1 MPDITVE
8 EFAQDVGVSVKR
20 IQEQLVEAGLSNKNA
35 EDVISDVEKSKLL
48 SFLRKKHGKDSG
60 DGPRKIT
67 LRRKTISELKVP
79 VASQGRAKPR
89 SKTVSIEFRKRRTYA
104 KRSDLT
110 DTAKEEKKVKAS
122 EEKIQE
128 PEIESSEAKND
139 ELPIKKEVADNKPE
153 RVVDVVQKPEENETI
168 NQENLLQGKNE
179 VKSMPIQNLPE
190 SEVKKVTTKDKKKK
204 KEQVHHKREELH
216 VTSKTSGKRRKK
228 TYIKPVIPQQKNKQH
243 GFEKPTAP
251 IVREVEIP
259 ENISVSELGQRM
271 SVKGSE
277 VVKILMGLGTMTTIN
292 QIIDQ
297 ETAIL
302 VVEEIG
308 HNGIALKEENIE
320 EDLANL
326 IQYKDKPKTRPA
338 VITVMGHVD
347 HGKTTLLDF
356 IRKTKVVDGEAGG
369 ITQHIGA
376 YEVET
381 SKGKLTFIDTP
392 GHAAFS
398 SMRARGANT
407 TDIVV
412 LVVAANDGIKP
423 QTEEAINHAKAADV
437 SIVVAIN
444 KIDLDGADPD
454 KVKGDLAALDLTPDD
469 WGGNTQ
475 MVPVSAIKGDG
486 IEDLLERIALEA
498 EILELK
504 ANYEGAAQGVVI
516 ESELDK
522 FKGSVSTFL
531 IQNGT
536 LKVGDLVVS
545 GNAMGKIKSIVNSDG
560 NKIKQAGPSAA
571 VEVLGLNSVP
581 TAGDQ
586 FQVVKND
593 KQAREI
599 SEYRTSKEKE
609 KKLLKQ
615 KDESVGDLFET
626 LGQETKKVL
635 NVIVKTDV
643 GGTCEAVVAALHDL
657 GNDKA
662 KVKLVSSGVG
672 GISES
677 DANLAVAVESI
688 ILGFNVRADNAA
700 KKIIEEENIPL
711 SYHSIIYELL
721 DDVKA
726 RMSGLLDPIIKEEI
740 LGTSEVLEVF
750 NSPKFGQ
757 VAGCNVIEG
766 NVLRNKPVRV
776 LRDDIVIFEGE
787 LNSLRRF
794 KEDVNEVKNGNEC
807 GMGIKNYKDIKP
819 GDKIEVFDRKEEAQ
833 QI

>member
-1 MPDITVE
+1 MAITVKD
-8 EFAQDVGVSVKR
+8 FAKTLKISDKALIERMQK
-20 IQEQLVEAGLSNKNA
+20 AGLSHKSG
-35 EDVISDVEKSKLL
+35 SDEVTASDKQALL
-48 SFLRKKHGKDSG
+48 RFLKG
-60 DGPRKIT
+60 
-67 LRRKTISELKVP
+67 
-79 VASQGRAKPR
+79 
-89 SKTVSIEFRKRRTYA
+89 SKTQSKSIKSESGVTVTSKGKSSSSTSSKKSYSDNIEA
-104 KRSDLT
+104 KR
-110 DTAKEEKKVKAS
+110 AAAS
-122 EEKIQE
+122 EQ
-128 PEIESSEAKND
+128 
-139 ELPIKKEVADNKPE
+139 L
-153 RVVDVVQKPEENETI
+153 
-168 NQENLLQGKNE
+168 
-179 VKSMPIQNLPE
+179 
-190 SEVKKVTTKDKKKK
+190 
-204 KEQVHHKREELH
+204 KEQQTKREEQLKAA
-216 VTSKTSGKRRKK
+216 SKQKQEQRNKFAKK
-228 TYIKPVIPQQKNKQH
+228 TEAKQNQKPIDVKDQLSSAVKAYKRKEGSNFEDSKHQFEAPKEFIKKDI
-243 GFEKPTAP
+243 
-251 IVREVEIP
+251 EVPSTIQ
-259 ENISVSELGQRM
+259 VGELAKLM
-271 SVKGSE
+271 AVKGGE
-277 VVKILMGLGTMTTIN
+277 VVKNLMSLGVIATLN
-292 QIIDQ
+292 DFIDQ

-308 HNGIALKEENIE
+308 HNGIVFQEENLE

-326 IQYKDKPKTRPA
+326 IQYKDEPKTRPA

-376 YEVET
+376 YEVDT

-423 QTEEAINHAKAADV
+423 QTEEAINHAKAAGV

-444 KIDLDGADPD
+444 KIDLDGADPE
-454 KVKGDLAALDLTPDD
+454 KVKGDLAAKDLTPDD
-469 WGGNTQ
+469 WGGNIQ
-475 MVPVSAIKGDG
+475 MVPVSALKGDG
-486 IEDLLERIALEA
+486 IDELLERIALEA

-504 ANYEGAAQGVVI
+504 AHYEGAAQGVVI

-522 FKGSVSTFL
+522 FRGSVSTFL

-545 GNAMGKIKSIVNSDG
+545 GNAIGKIKSIVDSDG
-560 NKIKQAGPSAA
+560 NKIKKAGPSAA

-581 TAGDQ
+581 AAGDK

-615 KDESVGDLFET
+615 KDESVGDLFES
-626 LGQETKKVL
+626 LGQDSKKVL

-643 GGTCEAVVAALHDL
+643 GGTCEAIIAALSEL
-657 GNDKA
+657 GTEKA
-662 KVKLVSSGVG
+662 MVKIVSSGVG

-688 ILGFNVRADNAA
+688 ILGFNVRADNSA
-700 KKIIEEENIPL
+700 KKIIEEEAIPL

-740 LGTSEVLEVF
+740 VGTAEVLEVF

-833 QI
+833 TI

>member
-1 MPDITVE
+1 MAITVKD
-8 EFAQDVGVSVKR
+8 FAKTLKISDKA
-20 IQEQLVEAGLSNKNA
+20 LVDRMQKAGLSHSKASDEITASDKQALLKFLKGTKTQSKSVKSESGVTVTSKGKSSSAISTNKSY
-35 EDVISDVEKSKLL
+35 SDN
-48 SFLRKKHGKDSG
+48 
-60 DGPRKIT
+60 
-67 LRRKTISELKVP
+67 
-79 VASQGRAKPR
+79 
-89 SKTVSIEFRKRRTYA
+89 IEA
-104 KRSDLT
+104 KR
-110 DTAKEEKKVKAS
+110 AAAS
-122 EEKIQE
+122 EQ
-128 PEIESSEAKND
+128 
-139 ELPIKKEVADNKPE
+139 L
-153 RVVDVVQKPEENETI
+153 
-168 NQENLLQGKNE
+168 
-179 VKSMPIQNLPE
+179 
-190 SEVKKVTTKDKKKK
+190 
-204 KEQVHHKREELH
+204 KEQQTKREEQLKAATKQKQEQRNKFAKKNEEKQNTQP
-216 VTSKTSGKRRKK
+216 VNVKDQLSSAVSAYKRKEGSNFEDSQHQFEAPKELIKK
-228 TYIKPVIPQQKNKQH
+228 DI
-243 GFEKPTAP
+243 
-251 IVREVEIP
+251 EIP
-259 ENISVSELGQRM
+259 SNIQVGELAKLM
-271 SVKGSE
+271 AVKGGE
-277 VVKILMGLGTMTTIN
+277 VVKNLMSLGVIATLN
-292 QIIDQ
+292 DFIDQ

-308 HNGIALKEENIE
+308 HNGIAIEEEDLE

-326 IQYKDKPKTRPA
+326 IQYKDEPKLRPA

-423 QTEEAINHAKAADV
+423 QTEEAINHAKAAGV

-444 KIDLDGADPD
+444 KIDIDGADAE
-454 KVKGDLAALDLTPDD
+454 KVKGDLAAKDLTPDD

-475 MVPVSAIKGDG
+475 MVPVSALKGDG
-486 IEDLLERIALEA
+486 VDDLIERIALEA

-504 ANYEGAAQGVVI
+504 AHYDGAAQGVVI

-522 FKGSVSTFL
+522 FRGAVSTFL

-560 NKIKQAGPSAA
+560 DKIKQAGPSAA
-571 VEVLGLNSVP
+571 IEVLGLNSVP

-599 SEYRTSKEKE
+599 AEYRSTKEKE

-626 LGQETKKVL
+626 LGQEAKKVL

-643 GGTCEAVVAALHDL
+643 GGTCEAILAALHDL
-657 GNDKA
+657 GNEKA
-662 KVKLVSSGVG
+662 KVKIVSSGVG

-700 KKIIEEENIPL
+700 KKIIEDEAIPL

-740 LGTSEVLEVF
+740 VGTAEVLEVF

-807 GMGIKNYKDIKP
+807 GMGIKNYKDIKV

-833 QI
+833 TI

>member
-1 MPDITVE
+1 MTLTVKD
-8 EFAQDVGVSVKR
+8 FAKTLKISDKALLERMQKAGLEHSKSSDEVTASDKQALLKSLKGSKSPSKSVTSESGVKVTSKGKASAVQSTNKSYSDNIEAKRAQASEQLKEQQVKR
-20 IQEQLVEAGLSNKNA
+20 EEQLKAAKQNQEQ
-35 EDVISDVEKSKLL
+35 
-48 SFLRKKHGKDSG
+48 KKKQV
-60 DGPRKIT
+60 R
-67 LRRKTISELKVP
+67 
-79 VASQGRAKPR
+79 
-89 SKTVSIEFRKRRTYA
+89 
-104 KRSDLT
+104 
-110 DTAKEEKKVKAS
+110 KVKTQTKENPIDIKDQLSSAVNAYKKKEGSPS
-122 EEKIQE
+122 EEKHQFE
-128 PEIESSEAKND
+128 VPSEF
-139 ELPIKKEVADNKPE
+139 IKKDIEVP
-153 RVVDVVQKPEENETI
+153 ETI
-168 NQENLLQGKNE
+168 
-179 VKSMPIQNLPE
+179 
-190 SEVKKVTTKDKKKK
+190 
-204 KEQVHHKREELH
+204 QVGELA
-216 VTSKTSGKRRKK
+216 KLM
-228 TYIKPVIPQQKNKQH
+228 
-243 GFEKPTAP
+243 A
-251 IVREVEIP
+251 
-259 ENISVSELGQRM
+259 
-271 SVKGSE
+271 VKGGE
-277 VVKILMGLGTMTTIN
+277 VVKNLMSLGVVATIN
-292 QIIDQ
+292 DVIDQ

-308 HNGIALKEENIE
+308 HNGIAIQQDNIE

-326 IQYKDKPKTRPA
+326 IQYEGKPKTRPA

-376 YEVET
+376 YEVDT

-423 QTEEAINHAKAADV
+423 QTEEAINHAKAAGV

-444 KIDLDGADPD
+444 KIDLDGADID
-454 KVKGDLAALDLTPDD
+454 KVKGDLAAKDLTPED
-469 WGGNTQ
+469 WGGNIQ
-475 MVPVSAIKGDG
+475 MVPISALKGDG
-486 IEDLLERIALEA
+486 IDDLLERIALEA

-504 ANYEGAAQGVVI
+504 AYYEGFAQGVVI

-522 FKGSVSTFL
+522 FRGSVSTFL

-536 LKVGDLVVS
+536 LKIGDLVVS
-545 GNAMGKIKSIVNSDG
+545 GNAIGKIKSIVDSDG
-560 NKIKQAGPSAA
+560 NKIKSALPSAA
-571 VEVLGLNSVP
+571 VEVLGLNLVP
-581 TAGDQ
+581 NAGDQ
-586 FQVVKND
+586 FQVVDNE

-599 SEYRTSKEKE
+599 AEYRVSKEKE

-615 KDESVGDLFET
+615 KDETAGDLFET
-626 LGQETKKVL
+626 LGQDLKKVL
-635 NVIVKTDV
+635 NVIIKTDV
-643 GGTCEAVVAALHDL
+643 GGTCEAIIAALYDL
-657 GNDKA
+657 GTEKA
-662 KVKLVSSGVG
+662 KVKIVSSGVG

-677 DANLAVAVESI
+677 DANLAVAVDSI
-688 ILGFNVRADNAA
+688 IIGFNVRADNTA
-700 KKIIEEENIPL
+700 KKIIESESIPL
-711 SYHSIIYELL
+711 SYHSIIYELI

-740 LGTSEVLEVF
+740 VGTAEVLEVF

-833 QI
+833 EI

>member
-1 MPDITVE
+1 M
-8 EFAQDVGVSVKR
+8 A
-20 IQEQLVEAGLSNKNA
+20 
-35 EDVISDVEKSKLL
+35 
-48 SFLRKKHGKDSG
+48 
-60 DGPRKIT
+60 
-67 LRRKTISELKVP
+67 
-79 VASQGRAKPR
+79 
-89 SKTVSIEFRKRRTYA
+89 
-104 KRSDLT
+104 
-110 DTAKEEKKVKAS
+110 
-122 EEKIQE
+122 
-128 PEIESSEAKND
+128 
-139 ELPIKKEVADNKPE
+139 
-153 RVVDVVQKPEENETI
+153 
-168 NQENLLQGKNE
+168 
-179 VKSMPIQNLPE
+179 
-190 SEVKKVTTKDKKKK
+190 
-204 KEQVHHKREELH
+204 
-216 VTSKTSGKRRKK
+216 
-228 TYIKPVIPQQKNKQH
+228 
-243 GFEKPTAP
+243 
-251 IVREVEIP
+251 
-259 ENISVSELGQRM
+259 
-271 SVKGSE
+271 VKGGE
-277 VVKILMGLGTMTTIN
+277 VVKNLMSLGVVATIN
-292 QIIDQ
+292 DLIDQ

-308 HNGIALKEENIE
+308 HNGIVGKEENLE

-326 IQYKDKPKTRPA
+326 IKYKDEKKTRPP

-356 IRKTKVVDGEAGG
+356 IRKTKVVEGEAGV

-376 YEVET
+376 YQVET
-381 SKGKLTFIDTP
+381 SKGLLTFIDTP

-407 TDIVV
+407 TDIVI

-423 QTEEAINHAKAADV
+423 QTEEAINHAKAAGV

-444 KIDLDGADPD
+444 KIDLDGADID
-454 KVKGDLAALDLTPDD
+454 KVKGDLAAKDLTPED
-469 WGGNTQ
+469 WGGTVQ
-475 MVPVSAIKGDG
+475 MVPVSALKGDG
-486 IEDLLERIALEA
+486 IDDLLERIALEA

-504 ANYEGAAQGVVI
+504 AHYEGAAQGVVI

-522 FKGSVSTFL
+522 FRGSVATFL

-545 GNAMGKIKSIVNSDG
+545 GNSMGKIKSIVNSDG
-560 NKIKQAGPSAA
+560 QKIKSAGPSAA

-581 TAGDQ
+581 GAGDQ
-586 FQVVKND
+586 FQVVKNE

-599 SEYRTSKEKE
+599 SEYRLTKEKE

-615 KDESVGDLFET
+615 KDESAGDLFET
-626 LGQETKKVL
+626 LGQEAKKVL
-635 NVIVKTDV
+635 NVIIKTDV
-643 GGTCEAVVAALHDL
+643 GGTCEAIVAALNDL
-657 GNDKA
+657 AGEKA
-662 KVKLVSSGVG
+662 KVKIVSSGVG

-677 DANLAVAVESI
+677 DANLAVAVESVI
-688 ILGFNVRADNAA
+688 IGFNVRADNTA
-700 KKIIEEENIPL
+700 KKIIESESIPL

-726 RMSGLLDPIIKEEI
+726 RMSGLLDPIVKEI
-740 LGTSEVLEVF
+740 IVGTAEVLEVF

-776 LRDDIVIFEGE
+776 LRDEVVIFEGE

-833 QI
+833 EI

>member
-1 MPDITVE
+1 MAITVKDFAKTLKISHKALIERMQKAGLNHSSESDEVTASDKQALLRFLKGTKTQSKSIKSESGVTVTSKGKSASSLESKKSYSDNIEAKRAAASEQLKEQQTKRE
-8 EFAQDVGVSVKR
+8 EQLKAASKQK
-20 IQEQLVEAGLSNKNA
+20 QEQRNK
-35 EDVISDVEKSKLL
+35 
-48 SFLRKKHGKDSG
+48 F
-60 DGPRKIT
+60 
-67 LRRKTISELKVP
+67 
-79 VASQGRAKPR
+79 AK
-89 SKTVSIEFRKRRTYA
+89 
-104 KRSDLT
+104 
-110 DTAKEEKKVKAS
+110 
-122 EEKIQE
+122 
-128 PEIESSEAKND
+128 
-139 ELPIKKEVADNKPE
+139 
-153 RVVDVVQKPEENETI
+153 
-168 NQENLLQGKNE
+168 KNE
-179 VKSMPIQNLPE
+179 VKQSPKPIDVKDQLSSAVNAYKRKEGTNFEDSKHQFEAPKE
-190 SEVKKVTTKDKKKK
+190 FIKKDIEVPSTI
-204 KEQVHHKREELH
+204 QVGELA
-216 VTSKTSGKRRKK
+216 KLMA
-228 TYIKPVIPQQKNKQH
+228 I
-243 GFEKPTAP
+243 
-251 IVREVEIP
+251 
-259 ENISVSELGQRM
+259 
-271 SVKGSE
+271 KGSE
-277 VVKILMGLGTMTTIN
+277 VVKNLMSLGVIATLN
-292 QIIDQ
+292 DFIDQ

-308 HNGIALKEENIE
+308 HNGIAIQEENVE

-326 IQYKDKPKTRPA
+326 IQYSDEPKTRPA

-423 QTEEAINHAKAADV
+423 QTEEAINHAKAAGV

-444 KIDLDGADPD
+444 KIDLDGADPE
-454 KVKGDLAALDLTPDD
+454 KVKGDLAAKDLTPDD
-469 WGGNTQ
+469 WGGNIQ
-475 MVPVSAIKGDG
+475 MVPVSALKGDG
-486 IEDLLERIALEA
+486 VDDLLERIALEA

-504 ANYEGAAQGVVI
+504 AHYQGAAQGVVI

-522 FKGSVSTFL
+522 FRGSVSTFL

-545 GNAMGKIKSIVNSDG
+545 GNAVGKIKSIVDSDG

-581 TAGDQ
+581 SAGDK

-599 SEYRTSKEKE
+599 SEYRTTKEKE

-615 KDESVGDLFET
+615 KDESAGDLFET
-626 LGQETKKVL
+626 LGQESKKVL

-643 GGTCEAVVAALHDL
+643 GGTCEAILAALNDL
-657 GNDKA
+657 GTEKA
-662 KVKLVSSGVG
+662 KVKIVSSGVG

-688 ILGFNVRADNAA
+688 ILGFNVRADNSA
-700 KKIIEEENIPL
+700 KKIIEEEAIPL

-740 LGTSEVLEVF
+740 VGTAEVLEVF

-794 KEDVNEVKNGNEC
+794 KEDVNEVKSGNEC

-833 QI
+833 TI

>member
-1 MPDITVE
+1 LAITVKD
-8 EFAQDVGVSVKR
+8 FAKTLKITDKALIERMQK
-20 IQEQLVEAGLSNKNA
+20 AGLSHSN
-35 EDVISDVEKSKLL
+35 VSDEVTPSDKQALLKYLKGSKSAASKSVTSESGVKVTSRGKVTSASSSKKSYSDNIEAKRAAASEQLKEQQVKREEQLKAAATLKQEQKKSKAI
-48 SFLRKKHGKDSG
+48 KKQSA
-60 DGPRKIT
+60 P
-67 LRRKTISELKVP
+67 
-79 VASQGRAKPR
+79 
-89 SKTVSIEFRKRRTYA
+89 
-104 KRSDLT
+104 
-110 DTAKEEKKVKAS
+110 
-122 EEKIQE
+122 EKIVDVKDHL
-128 PEIESSEAKND
+128 SSAVDAYK
-139 ELPIKKEVADNKPE
+139 KKEVILEDSKH
-153 RVVDVVQKPEENETI
+153 QFEEPKEFIKKDIEVPQTI
-168 NQENLLQGKNE
+168 
-179 VKSMPIQNLPE
+179 
-190 SEVKKVTTKDKKKK
+190 
-204 KEQVHHKREELH
+204 QVGELA
-216 VTSKTSGKRRKK
+216 KLM
-228 TYIKPVIPQQKNKQH
+228 
-243 GFEKPTAP
+243 A
-251 IVREVEIP
+251 
-259 ENISVSELGQRM
+259 
-271 SVKGSE
+271 VKGGE
-277 VVKILMGLGTMTTIN
+277 VVKNLMSLGVVATIN
-292 QIIDQ
+292 DLIDQ

-308 HNGIALKEENIE
+308 HNGIAGKEENLE
-320 EDLANL
+320 QDLANL
-326 IQYKDKPKTRPA
+326 IKYKDDKKIRPP

-356 IRKTKVVDGEAGG
+356 IRNTKVVEGEAGG

-376 YEVET
+376 YQVET
-381 SKGKLTFIDTP
+381 SKGLLTFIDTP

-407 TDIVV
+407 TDIVI

-423 QTEEAINHAKAADV
+423 QTEEAINHAKAAGV

-444 KIDLDGADPD
+444 KIDLDGADID
-454 KVKGDLAALDLTPDD
+454 KVKGDLAAKDLTPED
-469 WGGNTQ
+469 WGGTIQ
-475 MVPVSAIKGDG
+475 MVPVSALKGDG
-486 IEDLLERIALEA
+486 IDDLLERIALEA

-504 ANYEGAAQGVVI
+504 AHYEGAAQGVVI

-522 FKGSVSTFL
+522 FRGSVATFL

-545 GNAMGKIKSIVNSDG
+545 GNSMGKIKSIVNSDG
-560 NKIKQAGPSAA
+560 QKIKSAGPSAA

-581 TAGDQ
+581 GAGDQ
-586 FQVVKND
+586 FQVVKNE

-599 SEYRTSKEKE
+599 SEYRLTKEKE

-615 KDESVGDLFET
+615 KDESAGDLFET
-626 LGQETKKVL
+626 LGQEAKKVL
-635 NVIVKTDV
+635 NVIIKTDV
-643 GGTCEAVVAALHDL
+643 GGTCEAIVAALNDL
-657 GNDKA
+657 AGEKA
-662 KVKLVSSGVG
+662 KVKIVSSGVG

-677 DANLAVAVESI
+677 DANLAVAVESVI
-688 ILGFNVRADNAA
+688 IGFNVRADNTA
-700 KKIIEEENIPL
+700 KKIIESESVPL

-726 RMSGLLDPIIKEEI
+726 RMSGLLDPIVKEVI
-740 LGTSEVLEVF
+740 VGTAEVLEVF

-776 LRDDIVIFEGE
+776 LRDEVVIFEGE

-833 QI
+833 EI

>member
-1 MPDITVE
+1 MAITVKD
-8 EFAQDVGVSVKR
+8 FAKTLKISDKALIDRMQK
-20 IQEQLVEAGLSNKNA
+20 AGLSHSN
-35 EDVISDVEKSKLL
+35 ESDEVTASDKQALLRFLKGTKTQSQSIKS
-48 SFLRKKHGKDSG
+48 DSG
-60 DGPRKIT
+60 VTVTSKGKSSLST
-67 LRRKTISELKVP
+67 
-79 VASQGRAKPR
+79 ASKK
-89 SKTVSIEFRKRRTYA
+89 SYSDNIEA
-104 KRSDLT
+104 KR
-110 DTAKEEKKVKAS
+110 AAAS
-122 EEKIQE
+122 EQ
-128 PEIESSEAKND
+128 
-139 ELPIKKEVADNKPE
+139 L
-153 RVVDVVQKPEENETI
+153 
-168 NQENLLQGKNE
+168 
-179 VKSMPIQNLPE
+179 
-190 SEVKKVTTKDKKKK
+190 
-204 KEQVHHKREELH
+204 KEQQTKREEQLKAA
-216 VTSKTSGKRRKK
+216 TKQK
-228 TYIKPVIPQQKNKQH
+228 QEQKNKFAKKVEVKQNLKPVDVKDQLSSAVSAYKRKE
-243 GFEKPTAP
+243 GANFEDSKHQFEAP
-251 IVREVEIP
+251 KEFIKKDIEVPNTIQ
-259 ENISVSELGQRM
+259 VGELAKSM
-271 SVKGSE
+271 AVKGGE
-277 VVKILMGLGTMTTIN
+277 VVKNLMSLGVIATLN
-292 QIIDQ
+292 DFIDQ

-308 HNGIALKEENIE
+308 HNGVAVQEENLE

-326 IQYKDKPKTRPA
+326 IQYNDEPKIRPA

-376 YEVET
+376 YEVDT

-423 QTEEAINHAKAADV
+423 QTEEAINHAKAAGV

-444 KIDLDGADPD
+444 KIDLDGADPE
-454 KVKGDLAALDLTPDD
+454 KVKGDLAARDLTPDD
-469 WGGNTQ
+469 WGGNIQ
-475 MVPVSAIKGDG
+475 MVPVSALKGDG
-486 IEDLLERIALEA
+486 VDDLLERIALEA

-504 ANYEGAAQGVVI
+504 AHHEGAAQGVII

-522 FKGSVSTFL
+522 FRGSVSTFL

-545 GNAMGKIKSIVNSDG
+545 GNAIGKIKSIVNSDG

-581 TAGDQ
+581 TAGDK

-599 SEYRTSKEKE
+599 SEYRTTKEKE

-615 KDESVGDLFET
+615 KDESAGDLFET
-626 LGQETKKVL
+626 LGQESKKVL

-643 GGTCEAVVAALHDL
+643 GGTCEAILAALNDL
-657 GNDKA
+657 GNEKA
-662 KVKLVSSGVG
+662 KVKIVSSGVG

-688 ILGFNVRADNAA
+688 ILGFNVRADNSA
-700 KKIIEEENIPL
+700 KKIIEEEAIPL

-740 LGTSEVLEVF
+740 VGTAEVLEVF

-819 GDKIEVFDRKEEAQ
+819 GDKIEVFDRVLH
-833 QI
+833 

>member
-1 MPDITVE
+1 MAITVKDFAKTLKISDKALIERMQKAGLSHSKGSDEVTPADKQALLKFLKGSKTQSKSIKSESGVTVTSKGKSSSSATSNKSYSDNIEAKRAAASEQLKE
-8 EFAQDVGVSVKR
+8 EQTKR
-20 IQEQLVEAGLSNKNA
+20 QEQLKAATKQKQEQRNKFA
-35 EDVISDVEKSKLL
+35 
-48 SFLRKKHGKDSG
+48 KKN
-60 DGPRKIT
+60 
-67 LRRKTISELKVP
+67 
-79 VASQGRAKPR
+79 
-89 SKTVSIEFRKRRTYA
+89 
-104 KRSDLT
+104 
-110 DTAKEEKKVKAS
+110 EEKQNVKPVDV
-122 EEKIQE
+122 KDQL
-128 PEIESSEAKND
+128 SSAVNAYKRKEGTNFDDTKHQFEAPK
-139 ELPIKKEVADNKPE
+139 EFIKKDIEVPS
-153 RVVDVVQKPEENETI
+153 TI
-168 NQENLLQGKNE
+168 
-179 VKSMPIQNLPE
+179 
-190 SEVKKVTTKDKKKK
+190 
-204 KEQVHHKREELH
+204 QVGELA
-216 VTSKTSGKRRKK
+216 KLM
-228 TYIKPVIPQQKNKQH
+228 
-243 GFEKPTAP
+243 A
-251 IVREVEIP
+251 
-259 ENISVSELGQRM
+259 
-271 SVKGSE
+271 VKGGE
-277 VVKILMGLGTMTTIN
+277 VVKNLMSLGVIATLN
-292 QIIDQ
+292 DFIDQ

-308 HNGIALKEENIE
+308 HNGIAVQEENIE

-326 IQYKDKPKTRPA
+326 IQYKDEPKTRPA

-376 YEVET
+376 YEVNT

-423 QTEEAINHAKAADV
+423 QTEEAINHAKAAGV

-444 KIDLDGADPD
+444 KIDLDGADPE
-454 KVKGDLAALDLTPDD
+454 KVKGDLAAKDLTPDD
-469 WGGNTQ
+469 WGGNIQ
-475 MVPVSAIKGDG
+475 MVPVSALKGDG
-486 IEDLLERIALEA
+486 VDDLLERIALEA

-504 ANYEGAAQGVVI
+504 AHYEGAAQGVVI

-522 FKGSVSTFL
+522 FRGSVSTFL

-536 LKVGDLVVS
+536 LKTGDLVVS
-545 GNAMGKIKSIVNSDG
+545 GNAIGKIKSIVNSDG
-560 NKIKQAGPSAA
+560 NKIKHAGPSAA

-581 TAGDQ
+581 TAGDM
-586 FQVVKND
+586 FQVVKNE

-599 SEYRTSKEKE
+599 SEYRTIKEKE

-626 LGQETKKVL
+626 LGQEVKKVL

-643 GGTCEAVVAALHDL
+643 GGTCEAIIAALNDL

-662 KVKLVSSGVG
+662 KVKIVSSGVG
-672 GISES
+672 GITES

-688 ILGFNVRADNAA
+688 ILGFNVRADNSA
-700 KKIIEEENIPL
+700 KKIIEDESIPL

-740 LGTSEVLEVF
+740 VGTAEVLEVF

-819 GDKIEVFDRKEEAQ
+819 GDKIEVFDRKEVAQ
-833 QI
+833 TI

>member
-1 MPDITVE
+1 MAITVKDFAKTLKISDQALIERMQKAGLSHSKGSDEVTPADKQALLKFLKGGKSQSKSIKSESGVTVTSKGKSLSSTTSKKSYSDNIEAKRAAASEQLKE
-8 EFAQDVGVSVKR
+8 EQTKR
-20 IQEQLVEAGLSNKNA
+20 QEQLKAATKQKQEQRNKFA
-35 EDVISDVEKSKLL
+35 
-48 SFLRKKHGKDSG
+48 KK
-60 DGPRKIT
+60 
-67 LRRKTISELKVP
+67 
-79 VASQGRAKPR
+79 
-89 SKTVSIEFRKRRTYA
+89 
-104 KRSDLT
+104 
-110 DTAKEEKKVKAS
+110 S
-122 EEKIQE
+122 EEKQNLK
-128 PEIESSEAKND
+128 PVDVKDQLSSAVNAYKRKEGTNFDDTKHQFEAPK
-139 ELPIKKEVADNKPE
+139 EFIKKDIEVPG
-153 RVVDVVQKPEENETI
+153 TI
-168 NQENLLQGKNE
+168 
-179 VKSMPIQNLPE
+179 
-190 SEVKKVTTKDKKKK
+190 
-204 KEQVHHKREELH
+204 QVGELA
-216 VTSKTSGKRRKK
+216 KLM
-228 TYIKPVIPQQKNKQH
+228 
-243 GFEKPTAP
+243 A
-251 IVREVEIP
+251 
-259 ENISVSELGQRM
+259 
-271 SVKGSE
+271 VKGGE
-277 VVKILMGLGTMTTIN
+277 VVKNLMSLGVIATLN
-292 QIIDQ
+292 DFIDQ

-308 HNGIALKEENIE
+308 HNGIAVQEENIE

-326 IQYKDKPKTRPA
+326 IQYKDEPKTRPA

-376 YEVET
+376 YEVNT

-423 QTEEAINHAKAADV
+423 QTEEAINHAKAAGV

-444 KIDLDGADPD
+444 KIDLDGADPE
-454 KVKGDLAALDLTPDD
+454 KVKGDLAAKDLTPDD
-469 WGGNTQ
+469 WGGNIQ
-475 MVPVSAIKGDG
+475 MVPVSALKGDG
-486 IEDLLERIALEA
+486 VDDLLERIALEA

-504 ANYEGAAQGVVI
+504 AHYEGAAQGVVI

-522 FKGSVSTFL
+522 FRGSVSTFL

-536 LKVGDLVVS
+536 LKTGDLVVS
-545 GNAMGKIKSIVNSDG
+545 GNAIGKIKSIVNSDG
-560 NKIKQAGPSAA
+560 NKIKHAGPSAA

-581 TAGDQ
+581 TAGDM
-586 FQVVKND
+586 FQVVKNE

-599 SEYRTSKEKE
+599 SEYRTIKEKE

-626 LGQETKKVL
+626 LGQEVKKVL

-643 GGTCEAVVAALHDL
+643 GGTCEAIIAALNDL

-662 KVKLVSSGVG
+662 KVKIVSSGVG
-672 GISES
+672 GITES

-688 ILGFNVRADNAA
+688 ILGFNVRADNSA
-700 KKIIEEENIPL
+700 KKIIEDESIPL

-740 LGTSEVLEVF
+740 VGTAEVLEVF

-819 GDKIEVFDRKEEAQ
+819 GDKIEVFDRKEVAQ
-833 QI
+833 TI

>member
-1 MPDITVE
+1 MAITVKD
-8 EFAQDVGVSVKR
+8 FAKTLKISDKA
-20 IQEQLVEAGLSNKNA
+20 LVDRMQKAGLSHSKASDEITASDKQALLKFLKGTKTQSKSVKSESGVTVTSKGKSSSAISTNKSY
-35 EDVISDVEKSKLL
+35 SDN
-48 SFLRKKHGKDSG
+48 
-60 DGPRKIT
+60 
-67 LRRKTISELKVP
+67 
-79 VASQGRAKPR
+79 
-89 SKTVSIEFRKRRTYA
+89 IEA
-104 KRSDLT
+104 KR
-110 DTAKEEKKVKAS
+110 AAAS
-122 EEKIQE
+122 EQ
-128 PEIESSEAKND
+128 
-139 ELPIKKEVADNKPE
+139 L
-153 RVVDVVQKPEENETI
+153 
-168 NQENLLQGKNE
+168 
-179 VKSMPIQNLPE
+179 
-190 SEVKKVTTKDKKKK
+190 
-204 KEQVHHKREELH
+204 KEQQTKREEQLKAATKQKQEQRNKFAKKNEEKQNTQP
-216 VTSKTSGKRRKK
+216 VNVKDQLSSAVSAYKRKEGSNFEDSQHQFEAPKELIKK
-228 TYIKPVIPQQKNKQH
+228 DI
-243 GFEKPTAP
+243 
-251 IVREVEIP
+251 EIP
-259 ENISVSELGQRM
+259 SNIQVGELAKLM
-271 SVKGSE
+271 AVKGGE
-277 VVKILMGLGTMTTIN
+277 VVKNLMSLGVIATLN
-292 QIIDQ
+292 DFIDQ

-308 HNGIALKEENIE
+308 HNGIAIEEEDLE

-326 IQYKDKPKTRPA
+326 IQYKDEPKLRPA

-381 SKGKLTFIDTP
+381 SKGKLTVIDTP

-423 QTEEAINHAKAADV
+423 QTEEAINHAKAAGV

-444 KIDLDGADPD
+444 KIDLDGADAE
-454 KVKGDLAALDLTPDD
+454 KVKGDLAAKDLTPDD

-475 MVPVSAIKGDG
+475 MVPVSALKGDG
-486 IEDLLERIALEA
+486 VDDLIERIALEA

-504 ANYEGAAQGVVI
+504 AHYDGAAQGVVI

-522 FKGSVSTFL
+522 FRGAVSTFL

-560 NKIKQAGPSAA
+560 DKIKQAGPSAA
-571 VEVLGLNSVP
+571 IEVLGLNSVP

-599 SEYRTSKEKE
+599 AEYRSTKEKE

-626 LGQETKKVL
+626 LGQEAKKVL

-643 GGTCEAVVAALHDL
+643 GGTCEAILAALHDL
-657 GNDKA
+657 GNEKA
-662 KVKLVSSGVG
+662 KVKIVSSGVG

-700 KKIIEEENIPL
+700 KKIIEDEVIPL

-740 LGTSEVLEVF
+740 VGTAEVLEVF

-807 GMGIKNYKDIKP
+807 GMGIKNYKDIKV

-833 QI
+833 TI

>member
-1 MPDITVE
+1 MSLTVKD
-8 EFAQDVGVSVKR
+8 FAKTLKISDKALLDRMQN
-20 IQEQLVEAGLSNKNA
+20 AGLSHTKSSDEITASDKQALLKSLKGSKASSQSVTSESGVTVTSKGKASSTQTSGKSYSDNIEAKRAQASEQLKEQQVKREEQLKAAKQNQEQKKKQARNAKSSINKNPI
-35 EDVISDVEKSKLL
+35 DVKDQL
-48 SFLRKKHGKDSG
+48 SSA
-60 DGPRKIT
+60 
-67 LRRKTISELKVP
+67 VN
-79 VASQGRAKPR
+79 A
-89 SKTVSIEFRKRRTYA
+89 Y
-104 KRSDLT
+104 
-110 DTAKEEKKVKAS
+110 
-122 EEKIQE
+122 
-128 PEIESSEAKND
+128 
-139 ELPIKKEVADNKPE
+139 
-153 RVVDVVQKPEENETI
+153 
-168 NQENLLQGKNE
+168 
-179 VKSMPIQNLPE
+179 
-190 SEVKKVTTKDKKKK
+190 KK
-204 KEQVHHKREELH
+204 KEGAAIEEKHQFEVPSEFIKKDVEVPETIQVGELA
-216 VTSKTSGKRRKK
+216 KLM
-228 TYIKPVIPQQKNKQH
+228 
-243 GFEKPTAP
+243 A
-251 IVREVEIP
+251 
-259 ENISVSELGQRM
+259 
-271 SVKGSE
+271 VKGGE
-277 VVKILMGLGTMTTIN
+277 VVKNLMSLGVVATIN
-292 QIIDQ
+292 DVIDQ

-308 HNGIALKEENIE
+308 HSGIAIQQENIE
-320 EDLANL
+320 DDLANL
-326 IQYKDKPKTRPA
+326 IQYEGKLKTRPA

-423 QTEEAINHAKAADV
+423 QTEEAINHAKAANV

-444 KIDLDGADPD
+444 KIDLDGADID
-454 KVKGDLAALDLTPDD
+454 KVKGDLAAKDLTPED
-469 WGGNTQ
+469 WGGNIQ
-475 MVPVSAIKGDG
+475 MVPISALKGDG
-486 IEDLLERIALEA
+486 IDDLLERIALEA

-504 ANYEGAAQGVVI
+504 AYHEGPAQGVVI

-522 FKGSVSTFL
+522 FRGSVSTFL
-531 IQNGT
+531 LQNGN

-545 GNAMGKIKSIVNSDG
+545 GNALGKIKSIVDSDG
-560 NKIKQAGPSAA
+560 NKIKSALPSAA

-581 TAGDQ
+581 NAGDQ
-586 FQVVKND
+586 FLVVKNE

-599 SEYRTSKEKE
+599 SEYRVSKEKE

-615 KDESVGDLFET
+615 KDESAGDLFET
-626 LGQETKKVL
+626 LGQNLKKVL
-635 NVIVKTDV
+635 NVIIKTDV
-643 GGTCEAVVAALHDL
+643 GGTCEAIIGALNDL
-657 GNDKA
+657 DSEKA
-662 KVKLVSSGVG
+662 KVKIVSSGVG

-677 DANLAVAVESI
+677 DANLAVAVDSI
-688 ILGFNVRADNAA
+688 IIGFNVRADNTA
-700 KKIIEEENIPL
+700 KKIIESESVPL
-711 SYHSIIYELL
+711 SYHSIIYELI

-740 LGTSEVLEVF
+740 VGTAEVLEVF

-833 QI
+833 EI

>member
-1 MPDITVE
+1 MSLTVKD
-8 EFAQDVGVSVKR
+8 FAKTLKISDKALLDRMQN
-20 IQEQLVEAGLSNKNA
+20 AGLSHSKSSDEITASDKQALLKSLKGSKASSQSVTSESGVTVTSKGKASSTQTSGKSYSDNIEAKRAQASEQLKEQQVKREEQLKVAKQNQEQKKKQARNAKSSINKNPI
-35 EDVISDVEKSKLL
+35 DVKDQL
-48 SFLRKKHGKDSG
+48 SSA
-60 DGPRKIT
+60 
-67 LRRKTISELKVP
+67 VN
-79 VASQGRAKPR
+79 A
-89 SKTVSIEFRKRRTYA
+89 Y
-104 KRSDLT
+104 
-110 DTAKEEKKVKAS
+110 
-122 EEKIQE
+122 
-128 PEIESSEAKND
+128 
-139 ELPIKKEVADNKPE
+139 
-153 RVVDVVQKPEENETI
+153 
-168 NQENLLQGKNE
+168 
-179 VKSMPIQNLPE
+179 
-190 SEVKKVTTKDKKKK
+190 KK
-204 KEQVHHKREELH
+204 KEGAAIEEKHQFEVPSEFIKKDVEVPETIQVGELA
-216 VTSKTSGKRRKK
+216 KLM
-228 TYIKPVIPQQKNKQH
+228 
-243 GFEKPTAP
+243 A
-251 IVREVEIP
+251 
-259 ENISVSELGQRM
+259 
-271 SVKGSE
+271 VKGGE
-277 VVKILMGLGTMTTIN
+277 VVKNLMSLGVVATIN
-292 QIIDQ
+292 DVIDQ

-308 HNGIALKEENIE
+308 HSGIAIQQENIE
-320 EDLANL
+320 DDLANL
-326 IQYKDKPKTRPA
+326 IQYEGKLKTRPA

-423 QTEEAINHAKAADV
+423 QTEEAINHAKAANV

-444 KIDLDGADPD
+444 KIDLDGADID
-454 KVKGDLAALDLTPDD
+454 KVKGDLAAKDLTPED
-469 WGGNTQ
+469 WGGNIQ
-475 MVPVSAIKGDG
+475 MVPISALKGDG
-486 IEDLLERIALEA
+486 IDDLLERIALEA

-504 ANYEGAAQGVVI
+504 AYHEGPAQGVVI

-522 FKGSVSTFL
+522 FRGSVSTFL
-531 IQNGT
+531 LQNGN

-545 GNAMGKIKSIVNSDG
+545 GNALGKIKSIVDSDG
-560 NKIKQAGPSAA
+560 NKIKSALPSAA

-581 TAGDQ
+581 NAGDQ
-586 FQVVKND
+586 FLVVKNE

-599 SEYRTSKEKE
+599 SEYRVSKEKE

-615 KDESVGDLFET
+615 KDESAGDLFET
-626 LGQETKKVL
+626 LGQNLKKVL
-635 NVIVKTDV
+635 NVIIKTDV
-643 GGTCEAVVAALHDL
+643 GGTCEAIIGALNDL
-657 GNDKA
+657 DSEKA
-662 KVKLVSSGVG
+662 KVKIVSSGVG

-677 DANLAVAVESI
+677 DANLAVAVDSI
-688 ILGFNVRADNAA
+688 IIGFNVRADNTA
-700 KKIIEEENIPL
+700 KKIIESESVPL
-711 SYHSIIYELL
+711 SYHSIIYELI

-740 LGTSEVLEVF
+740 VGTAEVLEVF

-833 QI
+833 EI